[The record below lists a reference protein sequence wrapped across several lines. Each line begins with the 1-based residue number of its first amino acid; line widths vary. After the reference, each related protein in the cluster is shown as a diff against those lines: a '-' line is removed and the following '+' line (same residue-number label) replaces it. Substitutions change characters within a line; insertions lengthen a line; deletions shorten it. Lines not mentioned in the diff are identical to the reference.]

1 LIKFSGAAA
10 GQACTIVLRG
20 ATEQLLDEAERS
32 LHDAL
37 AVLSQ
42 TVKEPRVVL
51 GGGCSEMVMAK
62 AVDSLSNKVP
72 GKKQIA
78 IDSFA
83 TALRQLPTILA
94 DNAGLDSSA
103 LVSEL
108 RSEVYRGMTSSGL
121 DLLTPGGGIADMRE
135 LGVIE
140 SYKLKKAVVG
150 SASEAA
156 ELLLRVDNI
165 IRAAPRR
172 RERM

>member
-1 LIKFSGAAA
+1 
-10 GQACTIVLRG
+10 
-20 ATEQLLDEAERS
+20 
-32 LHDAL
+32 
-37 AVLSQ
+37 
-42 TVKEPRVVL
+42 
-51 GGGCSEMVMAK
+51 MVMAK
-62 AVDSLSNKVP
+62 AVDSAAQKVG
-72 GKKQIA
+72 GKRRIA
-78 IDSFA
+78 VDSFA

-140 SYKLKKAVVG
+140 SYKLKRAVVS

-165 IRAAPRR
+165 IRSAPRK